1 MKFCRSYL
9 CWLNLEV
16 LLSGVKQ
23 GYFGINQYAETCH
36 KLMLKLGYL
45 EYDDTQG
52 GGRAFFITRLI
63 RLLYNKH
70 CKASHINCLASKKP
84 SFKKLPMLALQ
95 HALIPY
101 TEKDKQG
108 FQKL

>member
-1 MKFCRSYL
+1 
-9 CWLNLEV
+9 
-16 LLSGVKQ
+16 
-23 GYFGINQYAETCH
+23 
-36 KLMLKLGYL
+36 MLKLSYL

-52 GGRAFFITRLI
+52 GGRAFITRPI
-63 RLLYNKH
+63 GFLYNKH

-84 SFKKLPMLALQ
+84 SFKKHPMLALQ
-95 HALIPY
+95 HALRPY